1 MQERA
6 IRSGVHILVATPG
19 RALDHISRGT
29 IDLSNVRHVVL
40 DEGDTMLEMGFQ
52 KDVETIIMNVKA
64 PGEEARKKATASL
77 SDDNDRWDIDED
89 DEDDNTRAK
98 SDRDVQ
104 MLLFS
109 ATMPGWICKLTDKHM
124 IDPIFLDAVQEGDSR
139 LAAEIT
145 HFAVPLPPVG
155 DRFASVVSCIEDLIL
170 TKGAGGQ
177 TIIFTNTKAECDNL
191 ITSNCFGQLKTQVLH
206 GDIGRNSR
214 QITIKQFKEVKTV
227 VQIF

>member
-29 IDLSNVRHVVL
+29 IDLSNVKHVVL

-64 PGEEARKKATASL
+64 PGEEARKKATESL
-77 SDDNDRWDIDED
+77 SADNDRWDIDED
-89 DEDDNTRAK
+89 DDDSPVRAK

-155 DRFASVVSCIEDLIL
+155 DRFSSVVSCIEDLIL
-170 TKGAGGQ
+170 TKGMTHHYHRYRSFYFAYKQ
-177 TIIFTNTKAECDNL
+177 TCI
-191 ITSNCFGQLKTQVLH
+191 S
-206 GDIGRNSR
+206 
-214 QITIKQFKEVKTV
+214 
-227 VQIF
+227 